1 MSTRIKTF
9 DCVEMK
15 RKAQRNLHE
24 EYEAR
29 QSEFSSYFAFLE
41 ARTHESLRQ
50 REFWAKIRGSPT
62 KAGN

>member
-1 MSTRIKTF
+1 MSTKTKTF

-15 RKAQRNLHE
+15 RKAQQNLRA

-50 REFWAKIRGSPT
+50 REFWAKIGGSPT
-62 KAGN
+62 KAGS